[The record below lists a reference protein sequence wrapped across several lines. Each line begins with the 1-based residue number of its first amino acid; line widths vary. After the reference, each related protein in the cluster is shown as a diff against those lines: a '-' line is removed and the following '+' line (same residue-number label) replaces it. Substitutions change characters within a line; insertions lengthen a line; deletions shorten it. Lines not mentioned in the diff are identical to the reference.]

1 MTKSD
6 KQEPRKEC
14 KNFMGFNLMSLL
26 SIFSHFFLDFYVSFF
41 NPLGPFIIQKFPIE
55 IRILTSF
62 LALSSAIA
70 SLLQIFFG
78 FFFDRVKYTKSLLFT
93 MYVLEAIG
101 VSLIGISTNFWM
113 FISAV
118 FVVRIANSAFHPLG
132 ASMAGEVGGRNVA
145 FFSIAGTI
153 GAALGPVFISLYVSH
168 FPIESLWVVSLP
180 AFILASFLLRLNI
193 PNRTVHNSKF
203 DLREVAKLLPILLVV
218 TVRSFLMS
226 VVHAYTPIYVTKIRS
241 YSISLSGLLITS
253 GMIAGVFANYLG
265 VILMEKVGA
274 KKQDLAAFIGMGLAI
289 CWLISSKS
297 VLPIFISF
305 VLFDFFGFLLMSA
318 NVVQAQKILPNRK
331 ALASSVAMGFAWSL
345 GDFIATGYNSVFGN
359 DVVLS
364 LGLAIPVAF
373 VASIYFGI
381 VQKFDTK

>member
-1 MTKSD
+1 M
-6 KQEPRKEC
+6 
-14 KNFMGFNLMSLL
+14 MSVL
-26 SIFSHFFLDFYVSFF
+26 SVFSHFFLDFYVSFF

-55 IRILTSF
+55 VRMLTSF
-62 LALSSAIA
+62 LALSSATA
-70 SLLQIFFG
+70 SLFQIFFG

-93 MYVLEAIG
+93 MYVMEALGI
-101 VSLIGISTNFWM
+101 SLIGLSTNFWM
-113 FISAV
+113 FIAAV

-132 ASMAGEVGGRNVA
+132 ASMAGEVGGRTVA
-145 FFSIAGTI
+145 VFSIAGTL

-168 FPIESLWVVSLP
+168 FPIESLWLVALP
-180 AFILASFLLRLNI
+180 AVVLALFLLRINI
-193 PNRTVHNSKF
+193 PNRTVHSQKF
-203 DLREVAKLLPILLVV
+203 DLKEVMKLLPILLVV

-226 VVHAYTPIYVTKIRS
+226 VVHTYTPIYITNVRH

-265 VILMEKVGA
+265 VVLMEKIGA
-274 KKQDLAAFIGMGLAI
+274 KKQDLVAFIGMGLTI
-289 CWLISSKS
+289 FWLISSKGIAS
-297 VLPIFISF
+297 IFISF

-345 GDFIATGYNSVFGN
+345 GDFIATGYNSVVGN
-359 DVVLS
+359 NIILS

>member
-1 MTKSD
+1 MALS
-6 KQEPRKEC
+6 
-14 KNFMGFNLMSLL
+14 LMSVL
-26 SIFSHFFLDFYVSFF
+26 SVLSHFLLDFYVSFF
-41 NPLGPFIIQKFPIE
+41 TPLGPFIIQKFPIE

-62 LALSSAIA
+62 LALSAAIA
-70 SLLQIFFG
+70 SLLQVFFG

-101 VSLIGISTNFWM
+101 ISLIGISTNFWM

-118 FVVRIANSAFHPLG
+118 FIVRIANSAFHPLG
-132 ASMAGEVGGRNVA
+132 ASMAGEVGGRSVA
-145 FFSIAGTI
+145 FFSIAGTL
-153 GAALGPVFISLYVSH
+153 GAALGPVFISLYVSY
-168 FPIESLWVVSLP
+168 FPMQSLWIVALP
-180 AFILASFLLRLNI
+180 AFILAGFILRLNI
-193 PNRTVHNSKF
+193 PNRTVHNVKF
-203 DLREVAKLLPILLVV
+203 DLREVSKLLPILLVV

-265 VILMEKVGA
+265 VVLMEKIGA
-274 KKQDLAAFIGMGLAI
+274 KKQDLVAFVGMGLAI
-289 CWLISSKS
+289 FWLIYSKS
-297 VLPIFISF
+297 VIPIFVSF

-359 DVVLS
+359 NVVLS

-373 VASIYFGI
+373 VASIYFGL